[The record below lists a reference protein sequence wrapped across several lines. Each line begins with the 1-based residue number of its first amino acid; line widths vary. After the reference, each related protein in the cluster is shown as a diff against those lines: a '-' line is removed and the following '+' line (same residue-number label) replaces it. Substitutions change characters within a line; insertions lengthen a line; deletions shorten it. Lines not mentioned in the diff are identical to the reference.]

1 MAQRVLGLGA
11 RALPPV
17 SLAALAHRGTAQTV
31 QPSSPTSLL
40 SEERDDGFV
49 EVFQQPVQQQEV
61 AAALDNLLGGGG
73 ALVARRPPGSLL
85 HSASRPHIEE
95 IDAASDTTSEDSA
108 ANHLMAS
115 VDELNPF
122 FAAGAQL
129 GEDLQD
135 VAATTSLDLLAASV
149 TNVLNDP
156 HVVGTISRVL
166 VADPAFRELMM
177 RVNPALPPTAL
188 PLLLEELVAD
198 SDSESSEGSEIAT
211 GNPIMDLLVAVQRGV
226 LLAAGKMGEV
236 FVGLGHFLRGLG
248 TDLNRTIAGMDGQ
261 PGATTGGAAAE
272 RPAQHFQRAV
282 IKVACAVAV
291 LVLTR
296 RIALARMVL

>member
-1 MAQRVLGLGA
+1 MQRLLGVSA

-17 SLAALAHRGTAQTV
+17 VAAGAISHRTAQAG
-31 QPSSPTSLL
+31 QPTSPTSLL

-49 EVFQQPVQQQEV
+49 EVFQQPVEQQEV
-61 AAALDNLLGGGG
+61 AAALDNLCTLGGG
-73 ALVARRPPGSLL
+73 ARVARRPPGSMLR
-85 HSASRPHIEE
+85 SPSRPHLIEE
-95 IDAASDTTSEDSA
+95 IDAASDTSSEGSV

-122 FAAGAQL
+122 FAAGARL
-129 GEDLQD
+129 GEDLD
-135 VAATTSLDLLAASV
+135 DAAVASNLDLLAASV

-177 RVNPALPPTAL
+177 RINPALPPTAL

-198 SDSESSEGSEIAT
+198 SDSEAGEDGEIAT
-211 GNPIMDLLVAVQRGV
+211 GNPLMDLLVAVQRGV

-248 TDLNRTIAGMDGQ
+248 GDLNRTM
-261 PGATTGGAAAE
+261 
-272 RPAQHFQRAV
+272 
-282 IKVACAVAV
+282 
-291 LVLTR
+291 
-296 RIALARMVL
+296 